1 MEDDVDEAADEVSKH
16 ACCGE
21 EHARGAWGATAAIV
35 TFMRAA
41 RAGRRRRRHRLN
53 ALNAMPL
60 QWKLQRS
67 EAAFHAVLACSATF
81 RYGRTYLHRIEDVYF
96 RM

>member
-1 MEDDVDEAADEVSKH
+1 MAP
-16 ACCGE
+16 GN
-21 EHARGAWGATAAIV
+21 ATAAIV

-41 RAGRRRRRHRLN
+41 RAGRRRASGTALN
-53 ALNAMPL
+53 ALNATPL

-67 EAAFHAVLACSATF
+67 EAALHAALACSATQI
-81 RYGRTYLHRIEDVYF
+81 GRTPYLHRIEDVYF